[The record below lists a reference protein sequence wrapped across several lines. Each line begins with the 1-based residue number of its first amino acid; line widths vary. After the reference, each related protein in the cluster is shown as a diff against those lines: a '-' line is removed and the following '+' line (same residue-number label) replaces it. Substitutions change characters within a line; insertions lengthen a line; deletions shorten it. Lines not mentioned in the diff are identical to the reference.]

1 MGQNN
6 KIKPAL
12 LVIDIQNF
20 SLKFIP
26 DKDIEPALFKINM
39 FIDLFRKH
47 GFPIIRI
54 YHLNEQ
60 HGLVQ
65 GKEDFEFPKSVSI
78 KPEDPMVIKTYPDSF
93 NKTDLNKVLKEKGC
107 NTLFICGLSA
117 TGCALATW
125 LGAFNHDYKAFLV
138 KDALLS
144 PNKDHTTNIEI
155 MFDAVGYDVIQL
167 ILENADSK
175 DV

>member
-26 DKDIEPALFKINM
+26 DKDKEAALAKINM
-39 FIDLFRKH
+39 YIDLFRKH
-47 GFPIIRI
+47 DLPIIRI
-54 YHLNEQ
+54 YHSSEK
-60 HGLVQ
+60 HGLIQ
-65 GKEDFEFPKSVSI
+65 GTEDFEFPKSASI

-93 NKTDLNKVLKEKGC
+93 NKTDLDKVLKEKGC

-138 KDALLS
+138 KDALMS
-144 PNKDHTTNIEI
+144 PNRDHTTNIEI
-155 MFDAVGYDVIQL
+155 MFDAVGYDIIQL
-167 ILENADSK
+167 ILENVDPK
-175 DV
+175 D